1 MRKII
6 TCPHMYNF
14 YHYEIARKTFI
25 CGEFVQEKVLKN
37 YDVMVNIFDF
47 KAYNESMYLAF
58 HKYSI
63 IKYTFY
69 HDGKKY
75 ILNDENSDTIIKSN
89 NFMEIVS
96 YLSANEPNIIPSQLN
111 FM

>member
-1 MRKII
+1 MRTIVY
-6 TCPHMYNF
+6 CQHMLNCF
-14 YHYEIARKTFI
+14 HYEIAQKTFI
-25 CGEFVQEKVLKN
+25 CGEFIHEKVLKN
-37 YDVMVNIFDF
+37 YDIMVNIFNF
-47 KAYNESMYLAF
+47 KNYNESIYLVF
-58 HKYSI
+58 YEYGI

-89 NFMEIVS
+89 NFMEIVN
-96 YLSANEPNIIPSQLN
+96 YLSANEPNIIPSKLN